1 MKNGFF
7 GKVVTFAAVAAS
19 VVVANPVTAQSS
31 RVNFVGSVNVS
42 EFNAAGDV
50 LLDFLNPILAVP
62 TVDGVFLPEI
72 VPFVTLGS
80 INDVQVGP
88 GGCLNCPVSPFVT
101 FGAYQFTLTST
112 PLAPAGPFNFGPI
125 SLQQTA
131 TGTTA
136 SLSVRGT
143 VTGGDFGATVNPFQ
157 GLFTAQF
164 TGETPFEVFTSI
176 DQGGTRNVG
185 FSAEFVV
192 SPIPEPATVA
202 LMGSGLL
209 ALLGVAYRRRTNV

>member
-1 MKNGFF
+1 MTRNIIGR
-7 GKVVTFAAVAAS
+7 VATFAAVAAT
-19 VVVANPVTAQSS
+19 VVMASSAGAQS
-31 RVNFVGSVNVS
+31 RLNFVGSVNVS
-42 EFNAAGDV
+42 EFNAFGDV
-50 LLDFLNPILAVP
+50 LLDFQNPITAVT
-62 TVDGVFLPEI
+62 TVSGTFLPEI
-72 VPFVTLGS
+72 VPFVTQGT

-101 FGAYQFTLTST
+101 IGGYTFTLNST

-125 SLQQTA
+125 ALSQTA

-136 SLSVRGT
+136 SLSVIGT
-143 VTGGDFGATVNPFQ
+143 VTGGDFGATVNPFE

-164 TGETPFEVFTSI
+164 TGETPFQVFTSI
-176 DQGGTRNVG
+176 DAGGTRNVG

-202 LMGSGLL
+202 LMGTGLI
-209 ALLGVAYRRRTNV
+209 ALFGVAYRRRTNA

>member
-1 MKNGFF
+1 MTRNFF
-7 GKVVTFAAVAAS
+7 GKAVTFAALAAT
-19 VVVANPVTAQSS
+19 VVVANSAGAQS
-31 RVNFVGSVNVS
+31 RLNFVGSVNVS

-50 LLDFLNPILAVP
+50 LLDFQNPILAVP
-62 TVDGVFLPEI
+62 TVSGVFLPEI
-72 VPFVTLGS
+72 VPFLTLGT
-80 INDVQVGP
+80 INDVEVGP

-101 FGAYQFTLTST
+101 IGGYTFTLNST

-125 SLQQTA
+125 ALTQTA

-192 SPIPEPATVA
+192 SAVPEPATVA
-202 LMGSGLL
+202 LMGTGLIAMFGL
-209 ALLGVAYRRRTNV
+209 AYRRRTNV